1 MHRPRRRT
9 ESLPLPTALHR
20 RQHLAQYKLPLPA
33 SWQQQQQW
41 HLESFPSQLS
51 VSILV
56 LIVRRRPGIAS
67 LVTMLLLLFLQHLMP
82 LMQRLPL
89 PTDPPQRQHVMHL
102 PLRSLR
108 RRMAR

>member
-1 MHRPRRRT
+1 
-9 ESLPLPTALHR
+9 
-20 RQHLAQYKLPLPA
+20 
-33 SWQQQQQW
+33 
-41 HLESFPSQLS
+41 
-51 VSILV
+51 
-56 LIVRRRPGIAS
+56 
-67 LVTMLLLLFLQHLMP
+67 MLLLLFLQHLMP